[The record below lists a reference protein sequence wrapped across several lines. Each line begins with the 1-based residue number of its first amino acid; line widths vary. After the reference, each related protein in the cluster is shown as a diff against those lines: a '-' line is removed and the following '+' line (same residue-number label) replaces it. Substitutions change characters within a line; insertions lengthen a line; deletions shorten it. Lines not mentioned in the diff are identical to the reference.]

1 MGGQASRHLPPAVT
15 CLAPS
20 EFVQWPQSLS
30 KPPGSSTVFI
40 CVAQRVP
47 EPWLVLLK
55 NGKGLSPGD
64 NFQLTYNR
72 YPRSLCSIPSTLPD
86 CQGPLTCP
94 RHPPLHPQLY
104 TTLSPYIYCLQPLQL
119 TPPTGGSAQ
128 PAPHKRHLHTG
139 GVVCLASGLVHG
151 SCHSTRA
158 GESEGRSPSSCFCF
172 SLVRIPQR
180 MRPSTNTWQ
189 RTVQAPTRPVP
200 AWL

>member
-1 MGGQASRHLPPAVT
+1 MRGQASRHLPPAIT

-55 NGKGLSPGD
+55 IGKGLSPGD
-64 NFQLTYNR
+64 NIQLTYNR
-72 YPRSLCSIPSTLPD
+72 YPRYPCSTPSTLPD
-86 CQGPLTCP
+86 YRGPLTCP
-94 RHPPLHPQLY
+94 RHPPLHPPLY
-104 TTLSPYIYCLQPLQL
+104 TTLSSYIYCRQPVQL

-128 PAPHKRHLHTG
+128 PDPHKRHPHMG
-139 GVVCLASGLVHG
+139 GVSFCFWA
-151 SCHSTRA
+151 CHSTRA
-158 GESEGRSPSSCFCF
+158 GESEGRSPRGCFCF

-180 MRPSTNTWQ
+180 TRPSTNTWQ
-189 RTVQAPTRPVP
+189 RTV
-200 AWL
+200 